1 MHMYDSEYDEN
12 FIFDFKDIFDA
23 EERNLIIN
31 QSAEGILSKGSLR
44 QIYNFF
50 HMFADKN
57 VPLTIEQL
65 IKIKSV
71 DDIVDCGQIFSAEI
85 DKGLSLLGKVLVIIK
100 KNCDSKGNFIIDSVP
115 DGKRGYFIGQFIYNL
130 RETDTIKD
138 FIHQLSFHDRIV
150 LSQSREYGFDIA
162 SKDDIKKEL
171 LGLGVNADTSHIL
184 QGLRYCSHAIV
195 DIIIST
201 PCLTENDIREKI
213 LWLRKYYSI
222 EKRKYCNIG
231 ERLDSERKLLAYWN
245 NIQSIYGFDV
255 APYGI
260 DVKRKQV
267 ALSYADYKKHS
278 DFLSVI
284 WKATTIEDAN
294 FILEFTKEDFDV
306 IDKNDVNLIERV
318 VGRHFEEKGK
328 SVRIELAKS
337 NAFNIN
343 TVLSYITVNVL
354 NNFSIENR
362 NEDIVIVNDQ
372 RIISYI
378 SSIIHMTAKD
388 YMEAFWRVG
397 DRGDIEHY
405 YKDIVIEF
413 EEAPNKLIKAI
424 LMDIIPNL
432 TCRNDSKVF
441 EYHYSET
448 EVASGY
454 GRSWDWENNEKYK
467 NSILID
473 LIIKIFETYKEGQ
486 YIDLALQ

>member
-1 MHMYDSEYDEN
+1 M
-12 FIFDFKDIFDA
+12 
-23 EERNLIIN
+23 
-31 QSAEGILSKGSLR
+31 
-44 QIYNFF
+44 
-50 HMFADKN
+50 
-57 VPLTIEQL
+57 
-65 IKIKSV
+65 
-71 DDIVDCGQIFSAEI
+71 
-85 DKGLSLLGKVLVIIK
+85 
-100 KNCDSKGNFIIDSVP
+100 
-115 DGKRGYFIGQFIYNL
+115 
-130 RETDTIKD
+130 
-138 FIHQLSFHDRIV
+138 
-150 LSQSREYGFDIA
+150 
-162 SKDDIKKEL
+162 
-171 LGLGVNADTSHIL
+171 
-184 QGLRYCSHAIV
+184 
-195 DIIIST
+195 
-201 PCLTENDIREKI
+201 
-213 LWLRKYYSI
+213 
-222 EKRKYCNIG
+222 
-231 ERLDSERKLLAYWN
+231 
-245 NIQSIYGFDV
+245 
-255 APYGI
+255 
-260 DVKRKQV
+260 
-267 ALSYADYKKHS
+267 
-278 DFLSVI
+278 SVI